1 MEREFRLPLGW
12 TILVWSIVGAV
23 FVFLILPVV
32 VIFPLS
38 FSASQYL
45 EFPPSGW
52 SLQWYRN
59 FFSRQEW
66 VAATILSLEVG
77 IGTSLLATLLGT
89 ATAFGLTRSTF
100 KGRSLFLGVVLSP
113 IIMPAIVVG
122 VAVYIFYARIGFL
135 GNIVGLILAHTLLST
150 PFVVVTVMASLQ
162 GFDRNL
168 ERAGLTLG
176 ANPLYTF
183 WRVTL
188 PMIRPGV
195 LSGAL
200 FAFVTSFDELVVA
213 LFVTS
218 PIAVTLPRRMWEGV
232 RLEIDPTIAAAA
244 SLLIVF
250 ALLCLAAF
258 QVLQAKQRAQL
269 APAAAPH

>member
-1 MEREFRLPLGW
+1 MWIGV
-12 TILVWSIVGAV
+12 TAV

-59 FFSRQEW
+59 YWNREDWIF
-66 VAATILSLEVG
+66 ATILSLKVAT
-77 IGTSLLATLLGT
+77 GTSVLATLLGT
-89 ATAFGLTRSTF
+89 VTAFGLTRSSF
-100 KGRSLFLGVVLSP
+100 KGKSVFLGVVLSP

-122 VAVYIFYARIGFL
+122 VAIYFFYARIGLL
-135 GNIVGLILAHTLLST
+135 GNLGGLVLAHTLLAT
-150 PFVVVTVMASLQ
+150 PFVVVTVMTSLQ

-168 ERAGLTLG
+168 ERAGMSLG
-176 ANPLYTF
+176 AHPLYTF
-183 WRVTL
+183 MRVTL

-200 FAFVTSFDELVVA
+200 FAFVTSLDELIVA
-213 LFVTS
+213 LFVTA
-218 PIAVTLPRRMWEGV
+218 PTAVTLPRRMWEGV
-232 RLEIDPTIAAAA
+232 RLEIDPTIAAVA
-244 SLLIVF
+244 SILIVF
-250 ALLCLAAF
+250 ALLCLGVF
-258 QVLQAKQRAQL
+258 QALQARQRSQSTATT
-269 APAAAPH
+269 P